1 MRRWSVGPMLPSTRH
16 DALNDVKNWF
26 GKAGKNREK
35 TEVFETVRVSVFCQ
49 LGINMG
55 KKNQIVMSSLLSSI
69 RVKPNQILIT
79 DGHFNIQHILGNY
92 SIFLVKKKLTIDT
105 IQKGNRTFTC

>member
-1 MRRWSVGPMLPSTRH
+1 MLPSTRH
-16 DALNDVKNWF
+16 DALYDVKNWF
-26 GKAGKNREK
+26 GKAGKNRGK

-55 KKNQIVMSSLLSSI
+55 KKNQIVMSSLLSFI
-69 RVKPNQILIT
+69 RVKPNQIIT

-92 SIFLVKKKLTIDT
+92 SLFFI
-105 IQKGNRTFTC
+105 